1 MGSPVMPSEEIALA
15 LGLGV
20 IAGRYVLDE
29 IIGSGG
35 MGVVFGGRDRRTGAK
50 IAVKRLHERFVDD
63 PQRRLWMAHE
73 VRAMA
78 RLNHPGVVRVLDFGF
93 EQGSPYVVMERI
105 EGRPLSA
112 YVQVTLEWPQIRALG
127 LAILRTLAHAHAR
140 EVVHLDLKP
149 ANILVTGPTAVK
161 IVDFGIARLTDAHDV
176 ADSLDPPS
184 GPDAESPERAVRG
197 SRGYMAPEQAAA
209 DESRIGPTSDLY
221 AVGVI
226 LYLMV
231 TGNLPY
237 PTRSKGPGRDPE
249 GDDPAAREPRPL
261 VPRSPIPDEARPILA
276 SLLATDCFA
285 RGEFA
290 ADYVRRLAATPG
302 EIPKSLPR
310 LSGDEEIPR
319 STPASAAIPEGT
331 EAQDA
336 APTRRLDLGD
346 PKIAAGGTVIMVD
359 GGLTIASNPPTGSR
373 PDTSGGRTGTF
384 GATQDPETER
394 ISQPPGGGG
403 PSRWGLFGVREPLIA
418 GRAREQGFL
427 LQPAVEV
434 LQDRAAR
441 VRILRG
447 VTGIGKSRLA
457 RWILQRSREDGSFR
471 GLAAFYGRGGPNGG
485 VRGALRD
492 WLRVRGA
499 PQDEVAKR
507 AKERLGCST
516 LEAYAL
522 ALVLRPGGVRPG
534 HREGREVE
542 RALLIALRHLCR
554 QRPLLLWI
562 DDAGASA
569 GSGAYKLVLSLLAA
583 DEAAP
588 LPLYVVATESNKLP
602 AEDAAIAARLEAHP
616 ATRVLDLERLDDE
629 TIQRIATDLLP
640 LDAPTLND
648 VARRAVGNPLY
659 AMHLLAHWV
668 ETDQLKRTDSHGNL
682 GRVADGRFR
691 AETLRDVMRA
701 RLDGIAARSPDP
713 ARELEIL
720 ERVGMLGR
728 RVPHELL
735 VRAIAVEERAD
746 LLSTVHS
753 SLERWLA
760 TGIVRENEPEVIE
773 IEQRELA
780 SLLARRAAERPSYRD
795 AQRACAVA
803 KKMMERAGEIDPGSL
818 QEIAGH
824 LLEGGAPLEA
834 AEQAIEAGWR
844 ARQLGHPAQ
853 GLKSLDFAAKCLAA
867 FDSSEERGALEKERL
882 SARLGYSLADAK
894 FRIGRVEEA
903 RAAAS
908 AGVLAGRRSGDAHA
922 LAMALVAEGDV
933 LRRTG
938 QVDAALDRLL
948 EASELSR
955 AQDLS
960 EPLSRACHS
969 LAYLAY
975 ARGDLDLAE
984 SIGREAVAAAR
995 RAGEP
1000 WTSLWSESLLR
1011 AVALARHDFE
1021 GALAG
1026 IDEARRESEACGFT
1040 SLVFQIDQSFGEI
1053 ALARGHADLALDHF
1067 QRAAAMLEV
1076 LGDPYM
1082 DAYAHLN
1089 IGIALLKL
1097 DRPAEADAAAALGE
1111 AITVKHAFGP
1121 YRRSAAVLRACA
1133 AAALG
1138 EWDRC
1143 AEQLAFVLELAP
1155 ELELLEIEFARL
1167 LVRTGDLA
1175 LAAGRIE
1182 LGRSALTRAAA
1193 ILRRFK
1199 AEPEV
1204 RAIEDKLR
1212 ASEP

>member
-1 MGSPVMPSEEIALA
+1 MPSEEIALA

-20 IAGRYVLDE
+20 LAGRYVLDE

-50 IAVKRLHERFVDD
+50 VAVKRLHERFVDD
-63 PQRRLWMAHE
+63 PQRRLGMAHE

-93 EQGSPYVVMERI
+93 ELGSPYVVMERI
-105 EGRPLSA
+105 DGRPLSE

-140 EVVHLDLKP
+140 GVVHLDLKP
-149 ANILVTGPTAVK
+149 ANILVTGPTSVK
-161 IVDFGIARLTDAHDV
+161 IVDFGIARLTDAHDA

-184 GPDAESPERAVRG
+184 GPDSESRERAVRG
-197 SRGYMAPEQAAA
+197 SRGYMAPEQATA
-209 DESRIGPTSDLY
+209 DESRIGPASDLF

-237 PTRSKGPGRDPE
+237 PTRSRAPERDP
-249 GDDPAAREPRPL
+249 GDDDPAAREPRPL
-261 VPRSPIPDEARPILA
+261 VPRSPIPDEVRPILA
-276 SLLATDCFA
+276 SLLASDCFA

-302 EIPKSLPR
+302 DMPKSLPR
-310 LSGDEEIPR
+310 LPGDELIARSIP
-319 STPASAAIPEGT
+319 SSVAIPEGT
-331 EAQDA
+331 LAQEA
-336 APTRRLDLGD
+336 APTRRIDPAD
-346 PKIAAGGTVIMVD
+346 PKIAAGGTIIMVD
-359 GGLTIASNPPTGSR
+359 GDLTIASSPPTGSR
-373 PDTSGGRTGTF
+373 PDTSSGRTGAF
-384 GATQDPETER
+384 ASIQDPETDR
-394 ISQPPGGGG
+394 LSQPPGGGG

-427 LQPAVEV
+427 LEPAVEV
-434 LQDRAAR
+434 LQNRTAR

-447 VTGIGKSRLA
+447 ATGVGKSRLA
-457 RWILQRSREDGSFR
+457 RWIQQRSREDGSFC

-499 PQDEVAKR
+499 PQDQVATR

-588 LPLYVVATESNKLP
+588 LPLYVVATESSNVP

-648 VARRAVGNPLY
+648 VARRAAGNPLY
-659 AMHLLAHWV
+659 ATHLLAHWV
-668 ETDQLKRTDSHGNL
+668 ETDQLKPTDDRGNL
-682 GRVADGRFR
+682 GRAGGGPFR

-735 VRAIAVEERAD
+735 VRAIAVEERTD
-746 LLSTVHS
+746 LLATVHS

-780 SLLARRAAERPSYRD
+780 ALLAQRAAERPSYRD
-795 AQRACAVA
+795 AQRACAAA

-824 LLEGGAPLEA
+824 LLEGGSPLEA

-853 GLKSLDFAAKCLAA
+853 GLQSLAFASQCLAA
-867 FDSSEERGALEKERL
+867 FDSSEERGALELEKERL

-903 RAAAS
+903 REAAS

-938 QVDAALDRLL
+938 RVDAALERLL
-948 EASELSR
+948 EASELAR
-955 AQDLS
+955 ARGLF

-1026 IDEARRESEACGFT
+1026 IDAARREAEACGFT

-1067 QRAAAMLEV
+1067 QRAEALLEV

-1082 DAYAHLN
+1082 EAYSQLN

-1097 DRPAEADAAAALGE
+1097 DRPAEADAAAALAE

-1143 AEQLAFVLELAP
+1143 AAQLAFVLELAP
-1155 ELELLEIEFARL
+1155 ELEMLEIEFARIL
-1167 LVRTGDLA
+1167 ARTGDLA
-1175 LAAGRIE
+1175 LAADHID
-1182 LGRSALTRAAA
+1182 LGRSALARAAA
-1193 ILRRFK
+1193 VLRRFK